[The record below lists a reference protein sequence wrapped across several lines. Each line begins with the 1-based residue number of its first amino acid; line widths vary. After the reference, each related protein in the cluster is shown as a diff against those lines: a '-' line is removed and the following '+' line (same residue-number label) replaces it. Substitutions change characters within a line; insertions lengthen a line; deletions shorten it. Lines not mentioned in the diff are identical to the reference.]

1 MSRVEFLV
9 SLISLTVP
17 SLLESSS
24 EHLSCTGW
32 LESLVH
38 SLPSVFLSKPTSSQ
52 AANPASF
59 TSSDVV
65 RI

>member
-24 EHLSCTGW
+24 ELHWLARILGALLTFCLSLTT
-32 LESLVH
+32 
-38 SLPSVFLSKPTSSQ
+38 FSQ